1 VIESDDDLLAVAASV
16 CFALYLLVTE
26 RLRGTFDALF
36 LTTISAS
43 ASAVALIAFALI
55 AGIPLSVPS
64 VSAAVSVIGLGLVC
78 QIGGYFCL
86 TYALGHLPATMSSVI
101 LLAVAPL
108 TALLA
113 FLLFGEQMKLIQLVG
128 GVLIL
133 AAVLV
138 ASREKRPVLITANA
152 QQTPV

>member
-1 VIESDDDLLAVAASV
+1 
-16 CFALYLLVTE
+16 
-26 RLRGTFDALF
+26 
-36 LTTISAS
+36 
-43 ASAVALIAFALI
+43 
-55 AGIPLSVPS
+55 
-64 VSAAVSVIGLGLVC
+64 
-78 QIGGYFCL
+78 
-86 TYALGHLPATMSSVI
+86 MSSVI
-101 LLAVAPL
+101 LPAVAPL

-138 ASREKRPVLITANA
+138 ASREKRPVLATANS